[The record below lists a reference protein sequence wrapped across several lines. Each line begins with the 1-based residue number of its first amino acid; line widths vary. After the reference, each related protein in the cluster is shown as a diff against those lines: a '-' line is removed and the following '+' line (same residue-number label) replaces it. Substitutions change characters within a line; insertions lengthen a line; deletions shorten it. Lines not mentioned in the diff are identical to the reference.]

1 MKTPLLALTVLLAVA
16 AAAAD
21 DNLII
26 NPRNIESATDAVG
39 KGSAG
44 FQPVPAGI
52 LASRCE
58 AR

>member
-1 MKTPLLALTVLLAVA
+1 MKTPIFALASLLVVA

-52 LASRCE
+52 LASRIE